1 MDVKFGGNYLI
12 TCTYI
17 VFIVGMLELDM
28 LISVGPF
35 CVRISVTVLCSRITL
50 LKLLRF
56 LCHSR
61 NHEHPKWPPS
71 YPPQKYR
78 LNKV

>member
-1 MDVKFGGNYLI
+1 MLVVLRGRGWRMDIKFGGNYLI

-35 CVRISVTVLCSRITL
+35 VQG
-50 LKLLRF
+50 F
-56 LCHSR
+56 
-61 NHEHPKWPPS
+61 
-71 YPPQKYR
+71 Q
-78 LNKV
+78 